1 MTTSVRVV
9 GYLLGLLVVFLAARG
24 VGAVAAPEPA
34 PPPPMGHDDMD
45 GSEGEDEHSE
55 PEGESEEHGDHD
67 DPAAASADGPGGLAV
82 SDEGYTLR
90 IVSVPR
96 PGTGQPLRFVVD
108 GPDGTPV
115 TAYDE
120 QHERPL
126 HLVAIRRDGADYH
139 HLHPTMR
146 EDGTWTAPLRL
157 SAGTTR
163 LFADFTPTDGPAL
176 VLGTDVHVDGDYEP
190 LPPPEVT
197 RTVTVDRYRVRLVGD
212 LAGGS
217 SSKLTAVI
225 TRNGKPV
232 KDLQPYLGAYGHLV
246 ALREGDLAYLHVHPE
261 EAGAGPRIPFVT
273 EVPSDGRYRL
283 FLEFRHGGA
292 VHTAGFTLAA
302 GESYADE
309 HGEEADH
316 EH

>member
-1 MTTSVRVV
+1 MTTPVRVV

-34 PPPPMGHDDMD
+34 PPPPMGHDGMD
-45 GSEGEDEHSE
+45 ASEGEAEHSE
-55 PEGESEEHGDHD
+55 SEDESAAHGDHEE
-67 DPAAASADGPGGLAV
+67 PAAAADGPGGLAV
-82 SDEGYTLR
+82 SDQGYTLR
-90 IVSVPR
+90 IVDVPL
-96 PGTGQPLRFVVD
+96 PGSDRPLRFVVD
-108 GPDGTPV
+108 GPDGAPV

-120 QHERPL
+120 VHERPL

-139 HLHPTMR
+139 HLHPTLS
-146 EDGTWTAPLRL
+146 EDGTWSAPLRL

-163 LFADFTPTDGPAL
+163 VFADFTPTDGAAL

-190 LPPPEVT
+190 LPPPQVT
-197 RTVTVDRYRVRLVGD
+197 RTVTVDGYRVRLVGD
-212 LAGGS
+212 LTGGS
-217 SSKLTAVI
+217 SSELTAVI
-225 TRNGKPV
+225 KRNGRPV
-232 KDLQPYLGAYGHLV
+232 TDLQPYLGAYGHLV

-261 EAGAGPRIPFVT
+261 EAGAGPRIPFVV

-302 GESYADE
+302 GEGYADA
-309 HGEEADH
+309 HGEGADH